1 MGNGFHEVQFPPGIS
16 YGFSG
21 GPEYSTDVVTTDSG
35 YEQRNIN
42 WATARAKYTAS
53 FSAIPEAMKDTL
65 LAFFRNRYGKAYGF
79 RYKDW
84 ADYIG
89 IGQYLGK
96 GDGTNMKF
104 PLQKTYIDHGGY
116 GVVRKITKP
125 VAGSVIVYVN
135 SVVVSF
141 TVDTT
146 TGIVT
151 LAQAP
156 AQNAV
161 VSADFEFDVPVR
173 FDSDYNPTSEKNWN
187 VYGSDNIQIVEIR
200 V

>member
-1 MGNGFHEVQFPPGIS
+1 MVNGFHEVQFPPGIS

-84 ADYIG
+84 ADYQG
-89 IGQYLGK
+89 KGQYLGK
-96 GDGTNMKF
+96 GDGTTTKF
-104 PLQKTYIDHGGY
+104 QLQKTYVDHGGY

-125 VAGSVIVYVN
+125 GAGSVIVYVN
-135 SVVVSF
+135 SAMVSF

-146 TGIVT
+146 TGSINFS
-151 LAQAP
+151 QAP
-156 AQNAV
+156 AQDAV
-161 VSADFEFDVPVR
+161 ITADFEFDVPVR